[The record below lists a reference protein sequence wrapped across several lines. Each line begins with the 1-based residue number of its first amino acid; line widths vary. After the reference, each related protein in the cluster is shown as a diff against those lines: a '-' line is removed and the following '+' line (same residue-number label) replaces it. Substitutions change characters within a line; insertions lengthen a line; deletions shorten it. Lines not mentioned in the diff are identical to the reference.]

1 MTSMIVLGL
10 AGNVLSIDGSFLF
23 ILVSIIILIYV
34 LNRTLFK
41 PLNRVLDER
50 ERLGAGRLAEAQ
62 RLLKEHED
70 RLKSYEGQLRAAR
83 VESLG
88 QQEIFRKQAQA
99 DSQKMIVQI
108 KDENA
113 AQIAAAQEE
122 IANQASIARQ
132 SLEKEARAM
141 ASTISSQILHRGVRS
156 GGD

>member
-1 MTSMIVLGL
+1 MIVLGL

>member
-1 MTSMIVLGL
+1 MIVLGL

-83 VESLG
+83 VESLE

-99 DSQKMIVQI
+99 DSQKMIAQI

>member
-1 MTSMIVLGL
+1 MIVLGL

-70 RLKSYEGQLRAAR
+70 RLQRYEGQLRAAR
-83 VESLG
+83 VESLE

-99 DSQKMIVQI
+99 DSQKMIAQI

-113 AQIAAAQEE
+113 AQIAAAQKE